1 MRPTRE
7 DILLEQERLIRL
19 RPMVE
24 SQLKQLA
31 NVDHVGVGVKE
42 VNNEL
47 SDDLCFRV
55 YVKEKKAKQFLQSS
69 DIIPVEIFGAK
80 TDVIRRSEIL
90 DISDRSRHRPL
101 RGGIQLRTER
111 VDGDRPRLAGTIGAL
126 VTSIS
131 SSSGKLMAL
140 TCQHVVSEGVFAPT
154 NPNLVIGMKV
164 GQPTYSTCCC
174 CVCGDIGTVFKV
186 QKDANVDCAL
196 IDLKQNLVDDISSS
210 SMQNIIEGIGG
221 VNGVAQAVCFE
232 HVKKRGAAT
241 EVTEGTVVEVMF
253 DGSQILIRPIAG
265 TNVFADFGDS
275 GAVLLN
281 DANKII
287 GLVWAANRNVMD
299 FPNSSSSGT
308 FFRKEGVANH
318 IGAVMGALG
327 ITIAGQNSSGLTIP
341 TINCAPELPASS
353 TSARS
358 SSSVSGVSSGSGLS
372 SSSGS
377 GVSSSSSSSSS
388 LSSSSSSSSA
398 SCTSTNNYRYAGVI
412 KSVANL
418 IACKAT
424 IDRRDMTLAC
434 EPNAT
439 FETFS
444 TVWTGVTQNGNTK
457 WAQMGLTRRRSAGA
471 AAISEYIKCETK
483 AGAAAADYD
492 NTITPPAGFP
502 AFPAV
507 GTTHDFECALDQATG
522 RWDYSFDGTVIHSF
536 ARDGWKNDV
545 GQRVDY
551 TGEVFGSPDSRMAG
565 SAATKCSFTNC
576 MFKVVTY
583 NSSSSSGSSGR
594 PSSSSSTRPV
604 GTPGPYVG
612 AGLVAA
618 NVNITDNTTHGCDL
632 VNGSAINIW
641 DKNA

>member
-1 MRPTRE
+1 
-7 DILLEQERLIRL
+7 
-19 RPMVE
+19 MVE

-42 VNNEL
+42 IDNEL

-55 YVKEKKAKQFLQSS
+55 YVKEKKAKQFLQTS
-69 DIIPVEIFGAK
+69 DLIPTEIFGAK
-80 TDVIRRSEIL
+80 TDVIRRSEIQ

-111 VDGDRPRLAGTIGAL
+111 VDGARPRLAGTIGAL

-140 TCQHVVSEGVFAPT
+140 TCQHVVSEGVFAPA
-154 NPNLVIGMKV
+154 NPNAVVGMKV

-196 IDLKQNLVDDISSS
+196 IDLKQNLIDDISSS
-210 SMQNIIEGIGG
+210 SMQNFIEGIGG

-241 EVTEGTVVEVMF
+241 ELTEGTVVEVMF
-253 DGSQILIRPIAG
+253 DGSQILIRPTAG

-327 ITIAGQNSSGLTIP
+327 ITIAGQNSSGLVIP
-341 TINCAPELPASS
+341 TVNCGPELPPSS
-353 TSARS
+353 SSLRS
-358 SSSVSGVSSGSGLS
+358 SSSVSGASSGSGLS

-377 GVSSSSSSSSS
+377 SAPSSSSSSS

-398 SCTSTNNYRYAGVI
+398 SCTSTNNYRYAGAL

-418 IACKAT
+418 IGCKAT

-457 WAQMGLTRRRSAGA
+457 WAQMGLTRRRSAGGV
-471 AAISEYIKCETK
+471 AISQYIKCETK

-507 GTTHDFECALDQATG
+507 GTTHTFECTLDQATG
-522 RWDYSFDGTVIHSF
+522 KWDYLYDGGVIHSF
-536 ARDGWKNDV
+536 TRPGWIGDV

-551 TGEVFGSPDSRMAG
+551 TGEVYGSPDSHMAG
-565 SAATKCSFTNC
+565 NATTKCSFTNC
-576 MFKVVTY
+576 MFKIATY

-594 PSSSSSTRPV
+594 SSSSSSSRPI
-604 GTPGPYVG
+604 GTAGPYVA

-618 NVNITDNTTHGCDL
+618 NINITDATTHGCDL
-632 VNGSAINIW
+632 VSGSAIDIW

>member
-1 MRPTRE
+1 MRQTRE

-42 VNNEL
+42 INNEL

-55 YVKEKKAKQFLQSS
+55 YVREKKAKQSLQPS
-69 DIIPVEIFGAK
+69 DIIPTEIFGAK

-90 DISDRSRHRPL
+90 DISDRGRHRPL

-111 VDGDRPRLAGTIGAL
+111 VDGSRPRLAGTIGAL

-140 TCQHVVSEGVFAPT
+140 TCQHVVSEGVFAPA
-154 NPNLVIGMKV
+154 NPNAVIGMKV

-196 IDLKQNLVDDISSS
+196 IDLKQNLIDDISSS
-210 SMQNIIEGIGG
+210 SMQNFIEGIGG

-241 EVTEGTVVEVMF
+241 ELTEGIVVEVVF
-253 DGSQILIRPIAG
+253 DGSQILVRPDAG
-265 TNVFADFGDS
+265 ANVFADFGDS

-281 DANKII
+281 AANKVI
-287 GLVWAANRNVMD
+287 GLIWAANRNVMD

-327 ITIAGQNSSGLTIP
+327 ITIAGQNSSGLAIP
-341 TINCAPELPASS
+341 SANCAPEVPQSS
-353 TSARS
+353 SSRLS
-358 SSSVSGVSSGSGLS
+358 SSSVSGASSGSGLS
-372 SSSGS
+372 SSSD
-377 GVSSSSSSSSS
+377 SSALSSSSSSS

-398 SCTSTNNYRYAGVI
+398 SCTATAIYRHAGAI
-412 KSVANL
+412 KTVANL

-424 IDRRDMTLAC
+424 IQRHPMTLAC

-439 FETFS
+439 FSTFS
-444 TVWTGVTQNGNTK
+444 TVWTGITKNDISK
-457 WAQMGLTRRRSAGA
+457 WAQMGLTRRRSAGS

-483 AGAAAADYD
+483 AGPAAADYD

-522 RWDYSFDGTVIHSF
+522 RWDYSYDGAVIHHF
-536 ARDGWKNDV
+536 TNAGWAFDV

-565 SAATKCSFTNC
+565 SSANKCSFTNC
-576 MFKVVTY
+576 MYKVVTY

-594 PSSSSSTRPV
+594 SSSSSSSRPV
-604 GTPGPYVG
+604 GTPGPYVA
-612 AGLVAA
+612 AGLAA
-618 NVNITDNTTHGCDL
+618 GNIDIDDATADAVDL
-632 VNGSAINIW
+632 VSGSAIDIW